1 MVSRFRFSGILSVI
15 TIMLALSR
23 VSFAQSSDNLSYI
36 VKTSG
41 DTIRNFRI
49 HKAFKSTN
57 ENKVTYFHNDE
68 KYSIP
73 AGSIQSYYH
82 NDAFYTSE
90 FLKNENRHVLI
101 SYIVGGPVHFGQS
114 AAPKGGDKF
123 YLKLNDTQE
132 VIGLSEHRNDLLKFL
147 KGFLPDFD
155 AFYSKYNAKILYEYK
170 SLAELFTAYN
180 AFREPGLYV
189 PVRYKYREHS
199 KFGIS
204 ASYGKGSLELID
216 QQSDFKDKH
225 NYSVGLVFRQFYTRN
240 IGLNLSLSYN
250 NALFNGTNEDLHIR
264 DISFDP
270 AICFGTMIRPGFDIA
285 LRGGY
290 HLGYNIN
297 SNLSI
302 KTGEGEVLDI
312 TGFNHGP
319 QIGVDFI
326 ILKKYSVFINYLTCN
341 VKTDEGPRFLLNDI
355 VKAKSKNLQFGVVY
369 YFKSVYSR

>member
-1 MVSRFRFSGILSVI
+1 MVNRVKFSGILSI
-15 TIMLALSR
+15 LTIVLALSR
-23 VSFAQSSDNLSYI
+23 VSCAQSSDSLSYI

-49 HKAFKSTN
+49 KKAFKSTN
-57 ENKVTYFHNDE
+57 ENKVTYFRNDE

-73 AGSIQSYYH
+73 AESIQSYF
-82 NDAFYTSE
+82 NDDAFYTSE
-90 FLKNENRHVLI
+90 FLKRENRHVLI
-101 SYIVGGPVHFGQS
+101 SYIVGGTVHFGQS
-114 AAPKGGDKF
+114 VSPKGGEKF

-132 VIGLSEHRNDLLKFL
+132 VIGLAEHRNDLLKFL
-147 KGFLPDFD
+147 EGYLPDFD
-155 AFYSKYNAKILYEYK
+155 TFYSTYKAKIFYEYK

-180 AFREPGLYV
+180 AFREPGLFV

-204 ASYGKGSLELID
+204 SAFGKGSLELID

-225 NYSVGLVFRQFYTRN
+225 NFSAGLVFRQFYTRN
-240 IGLNLSLSYN
+240 VGLNLSLSYN
-250 NALFNGTNEDLHIR
+250 NALFKGTNEDMHIM

-270 AICFGTMIRPGFDIA
+270 AICLGTLIKPGFDIA

-290 HLGYNIN
+290 HLGYNIH

-302 KTGEGEVLDI
+302 KTGDGEVLDI
-312 TGFNHGP
+312 TGINHGP
-319 QIGVDFI
+319 QIGVDFTFFR
-326 ILKKYSVFINYLTCN
+326 KYSVFINYLTCN

-355 VKAKSKNLQFGVVY
+355 VKAKSKILQFGVVY